1 MRVPTHPIQNGTKW
15 KAPRCSAKE
24 EEEKEKKKLKHV
36 DAVDVA
42 GGLHI
47 IIITIIISSRY
58 SGDDDE
64 KM

>member
-1 MRVPTHPIQNGTKW
+1 MAQN
-15 KAPRCSAKE
+15 
-24 EEEKEKKKLKHV
+24 EKRHDVAQRRRRRRKKKKLKHV

-58 SGDDDE
+58 SGDDYE